1 MQRYDYFWNL
11 QAIALILCVMP
22 LITIGFLQ
30 FSVIDLLDIITVA
43 ALIYFLVK
51 SVRHTSAMNIVIAI
65 ISILIIRVIVDSA
78 GMKMASSIIG
88 ALIDVGAIALVVIF
102 QPEIRSFLTRMGG
115 RATAGSFFTRVFYGE
130 TRSMDADAMD
140 ELAQACFEMA
150 EEKCGALIVL
160 PGKASLDDIISTGD
174 TIDARISKSLIE
186 NIFFKNSPLHDGAMV
201 IGADRI
207 IAARCTLPISAR
219 TDIPARYGMRHKAAV
234 GISERTD
241 ARVIV
246 VSEQT
251 GKIAFVEEGKI
262 TAVSNINTL
271 KLLIDNGERKA
282 GS

>member
-1 MQRYDYFWNL
+1 
-11 QAIALILCVMP
+11 MP

-51 SVRHTSAMNIVIAI
+51 SVRHTSAMNIVVAI

-102 QPEIRSFLTRMGG
+102 QPEIRSFLSRMGG
-115 RATAGSFFTRVFYGE
+115 RAAGSFFSRLFYGE

-174 TIDARISKSLIE
+174 VVDARISKSLIE

-201 IGADRI
+201 IGTDRI
-207 IAARCTLPISAR
+207 IAARCTLPISTR

-251 GKIAFVEEGKI
+251 GKIAFVEEGRI
-262 TAVSNINTL
+262 TSVSNINTL